1 MYFNINELVERE
13 LNDIYEMIK
22 TIESRYEGRIDGS
35 IDSRTGEL
43 SEQEEKDF
51 LKARYTKAGVIY
63 DKRVTI
69 NGKRITVKLGGA
81 DNKEVIWIKQKK
93 FDEEMLHVLKRN
105 RKLLEKVSGKLL
117 PYDPDSID
125 ELLDLMYR
133 DQSGLVNKAS
143 AIVEP
148 AEWYRI
154 IKRNDYPLPDDCN
167 MAPDG
172 MKTRS
177 KSELIIYS
185 IIKGYRVVFKY
196 DMEIVLRNDAGEIVK
211 VCPDFIILCNDGSM
225 IIIEHLGKL
234 DNDDYLANA
243 LKRIHLYLINGYKL
257 NETLFLTADSM
268 SGKINAEAVDELIRK
283 MILPK
288 ARRY

>member
-13 LNDIYEMIK
+13 LNDICEMIK
-22 TIESRYEGRIDGS
+22 SIESRYKGRIAPG
-35 IDSRTGEL
+35 TGAL
-43 SEQEEKDF
+43 SEREEQEEGAF
-51 LKARYTKAGVIY
+51 LKVRYTRDGVIY
-63 DKRVTI
+63 DKRVTK
-69 NGKRITVKLGGA
+69 NGKRITVRLGGA
-81 DNKEVIWIKQKK
+81 DNKEVILIKQKK
-93 FDEEMLHVLKRN
+93 FDKEMLKVLRKN
-105 RKLLEKVSGKLL
+105 RKLLEKVNGKLH

-125 ELLDLMYR
+125 ELLELLYR
-133 DQSGLVNKAS
+133 DQSGLVDKA
-143 AIVEP
+143 AGIVEP
-148 AEWYRI
+148 AEWNRI
-154 IKRNDYPLPDDCN
+154 TKRNDYPFPDDCN
-167 MAPDG
+167 VAPDG

-177 KSELIIYS
+177 KSELIIYC

-196 DMEIVLRNDAGEIVK
+196 DMEIVLRNDAGEMVK

-234 DNDDYLANA
+234 DDDDYLANA
-243 LKRIHLYLINGYKL
+243 LRRIHLYLINGYKL

-268 SGKINAEAVDELIRK
+268 NGKINAEAVDELIRK